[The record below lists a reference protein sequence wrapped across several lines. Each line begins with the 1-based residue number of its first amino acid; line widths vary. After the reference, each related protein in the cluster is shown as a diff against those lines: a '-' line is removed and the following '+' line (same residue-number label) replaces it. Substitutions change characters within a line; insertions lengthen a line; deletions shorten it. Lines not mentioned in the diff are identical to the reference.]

1 MNVSHVFFQVKIS
14 TKTFRT
20 DHACVWFDF
29 GMRVHMKFEII
40 DLMKSLIET
49 KNWKFFAKKNEIL
62 LSNRL

>member
-49 KNWKFFAKKNEIL
+49 KN
-62 LSNRL
+62 